1 MKGYNFCLKGPIPS
15 LKKLS
20 KYQEA
25 NCDNLETWILL
36 LKLWNSIC
44 NRLVQDSEIV
54 RWSSVFRNIACV
66 YNQEKMFPFHLCS

>member
-54 RWSSVFRNIACV
+54 RWSSC
-66 YNQEKMFPFHLCS
+66 FPQHCLCLQSRKDVSLSFM

>member
-1 MKGYNFCLKGPIPS
+1 MKGNNFCLKGPIPS

-54 RWSSVFRNIACV
+54 RWSSVFRNMC
-66 YNQEKMFPFHLCS
+66 LCLQSRKDVSLSFM